1 MRIERDLKL
10 TFDDVLIRPKRSTL
24 ISRSDV
30 DLEREFNFRHSGVT
44 WRGVPIVAANMD
56 TTGLFSIADSMQRH
70 SMITCTQKFYSTR
83 DFSKAWE
90 DGINPEFIAVTCG
103 STEESF
109 ELLKRKVSTDSRMK
123 MICIDVANGYR
134 EIFLDFVKRVREEFP
149 DKIIIAGNVATRE
162 MTEALIL
169 AGADIVKV
177 GIGPGSVCTTRKVA
191 GVGYPQ
197 LSAISE
203 CSDAAHGLN
212 GHVMSDGGCS
222 SPGDIAKAFAAG
234 ADFVMLGGMLAG
246 HDESGGEIII
256 GEDGEKYKSFYGMSS
271 KKAMERHYGE
281 VASHRAPEGKEVRV
295 PYRGPLEIT
304 IQSILGGLRSACSY
318 VGARR
323 IKDLPKCTTFIRVS
337 MTTNEVFRKFN
348 VQK

>member
-30 DLEREFNFRHSGVT
+30 NLVREFTFRHTEET
-44 WRGVPIVAANMD
+44 WDGVPIVAANMD
-56 TTGLFSIADSMQRH
+56 TTGLFSIAEVLQGHKML
-70 SMITCTQKFYSTR
+70 TCTQKFYSTQEFA
-83 DFSKAWE
+83 DAWE
-90 DGINPEFIAVTCG
+90 NGVNSEFIAVTCG
-103 STEESF
+103 STDESF
-109 ELLKRKVSTDSRMK
+109 ELLKRKMATNKGLK

-134 EIFLDFVKRVREEFP
+134 EVFLNFVRKVRGEFSE
-149 DKIIIAGNVATRE
+149 KIIIAGNVATRE

-203 CSDAAHGLN
+203 CADAAHGLS

-222 SPGDIAKAFAAG
+222 SPGDVAKAFAAG

-246 HDESGGEIII
+246 HDESGGELI
-256 GEDGEKYKSFYGMSS
+256 EDGGDSYKSFYGMSS
-271 KKAMERHYGE
+271 AKAMETHYGGI
-281 VASHRAPEGKEVRV
+281 ADHRAPEGKEVRV
-295 PYRGPLEIT
+295 PYRGPLEVT
-304 IQSILGGLRSACSY
+304 VQSILGGLRSACSY

-337 MTTNEVFRKFN
+337 MTTNEVFQKFN
-348 VQK
+348 VD

>member
-30 DLEREFNFRHSGVT
+30 NLVRKFTFRLTEET
-44 WRGVPIVAANMD
+44 WDGVPIVAANMD
-56 TTGLFSIADSMQRH
+56 TTGLFSIAEILQGHKML
-70 SMITCTQKFYSTR
+70 TCTQKFYSTKE
-83 DFSKAWE
+83 FSDAWE
-90 DGINPEFIAVTCG
+90 NGVNSEFVAVTCG
-103 STEESF
+103 STDESF
-109 ELLKRKVSTDSRMK
+109 ELLKRKMATNKGLK

-134 EIFLDFVKRVREEFP
+134 EVFLNFVKKVRGEFP
-149 DKIIIAGNVATRE
+149 EKIIIAGNVATRE

-203 CSDAAHGLN
+203 CADAAHGLN

-222 SPGDIAKAFAAG
+222 SPGDVAKAFAAG

-246 HDESGGEIII
+246 HDESGGELI
-256 GEDGEKYKSFYGMSS
+256 EDSGSAYKSFYGMSS
-271 KKAMERHYGE
+271 AKAMETHYGE
-281 VASHRAPEGKEVRV
+281 IADHRAPEGKEVRV
-295 PYRGPLEIT
+295 PYRGSLEVT
-304 IQSILGGLRSACSY
+304 VQSILGGLRSACSY

-337 MTTNEVFRKFN
+337 MTTNEVFQKFN
-348 VQK
+348 VD

>member
-1 MRIERDLKL
+1 MRVDHDVKL

-24 ISRSDV
+24 VSRSDV
-30 DLEREFNFRHSGVT
+30 SLVREFSFRHSDTT
-44 WRGVPIVAANMD
+44 WEGVPIVAANMD
-56 TTGLFSIADSMQRH
+56 TTGLFDVARVLQGHGML
-70 SMITCTQKFYSTR
+70 TCLQKFYST
-83 DFSKAWE
+83 SAYSGAWE
-90 DGINPEFIAVTCG
+90 NGVDSGYVAVTCG

-109 ELLKRKVSTDSRMK
+109 ELLQRKMATDDGIQ

-134 EIFLDFVKRVREEFP
+134 EVFLDFVKRVRSEFP
-149 DKIIIAGNVATRE
+149 DKIVIAGNVATRE

-203 CSDAAHGLN
+203 CADAAHGLL
-212 GHVMSDGGCS
+212 GHVMADGGCS
-222 SPGDIAKAFAAG
+222 SPGDVAKAFAAG

-246 HDESGGEIII
+246 HDESGGELV
-256 GEDGEKYKSFYGMSS
+256 EDKNGKMFKSFYGMSS
-271 KKAMERHYGE
+271 AKAMESHYGE
-281 VASHRAPEGKEVRV
+281 VAKHRAPEGKEVRV
-295 PYRGPLEIT
+295 PYRGPLEGT
-304 IQSILGGLRSACSY
+304 IQSILGGVRSACSY

-323 IKDLPKCTTFIRVS
+323 IKDLPKCATFIRVTQ
-337 MTTNEVFRKFN
+337 TTNEVYQRFN
-348 VQK
+348 VED